1 VSESNAVTPEIEA
14 VIPPPPPIEAGP
26 PLPAPA
32 QLPIDF
38 QGRRVR
44 PLLGPGL
51 WIFGMLLWAQ
61 VVFGVFVV
69 AKNMPEPYALTAVLL
84 VVALG
89 WVLAVRQRQD
99 ARKLAFRHFAPLIVA
114 LSFWA
119 GALLFALLFAA
130 VTGAGEAMGFLL
142 VPLAITA
149 LFVGRRFAGPPRQAA
164 TLPRKALIGLV
175 WIITAFTTF
184 AAALMLSDA

>member
-1 VSESNAVTPEIEA
+1 MSESNTVTPEVEA

-26 PLPAPA
+26 PLQQLAP
-32 QLPIDF
+32 LPVEFRSPI
-38 QGRRVR
+38 RVR

-69 AKNMPEPYALTAVLL
+69 GKNMPEPYALTAVLL

-89 WVLAVRQRQD
+89 WVLSVRQRQD
-99 ARKLAFRHFAPLIVA
+99 TRKLAFRHFAPLIVA

-119 GALLFALLFAA
+119 GAMLFAA

-164 TLPRKALIGLV
+164 TLLRKALIGLV
-175 WIITAFTTF
+175 WLITALTTF
-184 AAALMLSDA
+184 VAAVMLSTF